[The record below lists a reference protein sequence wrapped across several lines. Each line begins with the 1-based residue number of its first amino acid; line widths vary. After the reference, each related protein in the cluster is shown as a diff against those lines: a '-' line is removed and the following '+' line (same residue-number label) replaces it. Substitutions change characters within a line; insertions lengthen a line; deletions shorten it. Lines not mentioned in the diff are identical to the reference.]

1 MNRVSASL
9 GLLLL
14 ASAAAAGAPGAAP
27 DKVLVRV
34 NGVPI
39 RQSEVVERLLKR
51 YGAQAV
57 DEMIDETLLR
67 QAAKKAAIVPDE
79 KEVARRL
86 AKLQE
91 QFGSR
96 ELFVSQLEQA
106 GSSLAKVKDDLSEE
120 VVRERLVAKEKS
132 IAVGDDEL
140 KKAFEQDKDKLG
152 APEAVHLR
160 HILVAKEDQA
170 KALVEK
176 IKSGADFKA
185 LARENSLAASGKAA
199 GGDYGFVAKGMLPPE
214 IEDIAFA
221 MKPGEIKVVP
231 GPRGSHILQVLE
243 TRAAKPASF
252 ADVKDDL
259 RDMLLAEKIKKA
271 APAYLAELRRK
282 ADLKTADSVPEAVKN
297 PAK

>member
-1 MNRVSASL
+1 MNRFSASL
-9 GLLLL
+9 VLLLAA
-14 ASAAAAGAPGAAP
+14 ASAAAAVPGAAS

-67 QAAKKAAIVPDE
+67 QAAKKAGVTPDE
-79 KEVARRL
+79 KEVDRRL
-86 AKLQE
+86 GKLQE

-96 ELFVSQLEQA
+96 DLFISQLEQA
-106 GSSLAKVKDDLSEE
+106 GSSLSKVREDLSDEI
-120 VVRERLVAKEKS
+120 VRERLVAKEKGIS
-132 IAVGDDEL
+132 VGDDEL
-140 KKAFEQDKDKLG
+140 KKAFEENKEKLG

-160 HILVAKEDQA
+160 HILVADEA
-170 KALVEK
+170 KAKQLVEK
-176 IKSGADFKA
+176 IKGGVDFKA

-221 MKPGEIKVVP
+221 MKPGETKVVP

-243 TRAAKPASF
+243 TRAAKPAAY

-271 APAYLAELRRK
+271 APDFLAELRRK
-282 ADLKTADSVPEAVKN
+282 AEIKTSDSVPDAVK
-297 PAK
+297 KGK

>member
-1 MNRVSASL
+1 MNRISASL
-9 GLLLL
+9 CLLL
-14 ASAAAAGAPGAAP
+14 AAPAAFAAAPAAPG
-27 DKVLVRV
+27 DKILVRV

-51 YGAQAV
+51 YGAQSV

-67 QAAKKAAIVPDE
+67 QAAQKAGVVSDE
-79 KEVARRL
+79 KEVDRRL
-86 AKLQE
+86 SKLQE

-96 ELFVSQLEQA
+96 DLFISQLEQA
-106 GSSLAKVKDDLSEE
+106 GSSLTKVKEDLSEE
-120 VVRERLVAKEKS
+120 IVRERLVAKEKS
-132 IAVGDDEL
+132 IAIGDDEI
-140 KKAFEQDKDKLG
+140 KKAFDENKDKLG
-152 APEAVHLR
+152 SPEAVHLR

-176 IKSGADFKA
+176 IKGGADFKA

-214 IEDIAFA
+214 IEDIAFT

-243 TRAAKPASF
+243 TRAAKPAVFSE
-252 ADVKDDL
+252 VKDDL
-259 RDMLLAEKIKKA
+259 RDMLVAEKIKKA
-271 APAYLAELRRK
+271 APEYLSELRRK
-282 ADLKTADSVPEAVKN
+282 ADIKTADSVPAAVKR
-297 PAK
+297 P